1 MISDVLKL
9 NGKNM
14 PTPDESGIV
23 MNYEPLWSSNAGRTA
38 SGLFVGDIVAEKK
51 TVTFTFS
58 SLSDKE
64 ISMIEKELST
74 FFEVDF
80 INPLNPKE
88 RIQFTAYRPPRSFP
102 LRKISRLQN
111 SSVFDS
117 FTLDCIER

>member
-23 MNYEPLWSSNAGRTA
+23 MNYEPLWSSNSGRTA

-58 SLSDKE
+58 SLSNED
-64 ISMIEKELST
+64 ISMIENELNT
-74 FFEVDF
+74 FYEVDF
-80 INPLNPKE
+80 VNPLNPKE

-102 LRKISRLQN
+102 LRKIRKDGTSR
-111 SSVFDS
+111 FDS

>member
-1 MISDVLKL
+1 MISDVFKL

-58 SLSDKE
+58 SLDSDE
-64 ISMIEKELST
+64 IRMIENELRT
-74 FFEVDF
+74 FYEVDF
-80 INPLNPKE
+80 VNPLNPDE
-88 RIQFTAYRPPRSFP
+88 RITFTAYRPPRSFP
-102 LRKISRLQN
+102 LRKINKLTN
-111 SSVFDS
+111 KGKFDS